1 MMLLSPEGALSV
13 LSVPRLLQ
21 HPAQLVCILLA
32 LLGDTVRFLLLCL
45 RPPAALVAENLFL
58 SSSPSTKNDTA
69 SHGVRPTPL
78 VSRWSGSVA
87 GSTGVER

>member
-1 MMLLSPEGALSV
+1 M

-32 LLGDTVRFLLLCL
+32 LLGDLLCASCCYVCVHRL
-45 RPPAALVAENLFL
+45 PWWLKISFYA

-87 GSTGVER
+87 GSTGVGR